1 MYIIYNSQNYK
12 MIDVFDSRHDLYDVE
27 DEHREEIWFRV
38 SKLPDLTLSRYSS
51 LEEAGV
57 SGVLEKHIAFLRQL
71 NRKGVISNVSFH
83 LFYMYFGS
91 GDVGSD
97 RPGNR
102 IELLLMVRGKNSA
115 LSNVTQIIQASP
127 LADFYNYEILSDA
140 YAEVIEKIYIDRQ
153 MSLRNFNS
161 CSFLSKTETVLSGNN
176 NDGQEY
182 YMIREWEMNDNGRL
196 YNMTKMMESIDESCL
211 YRVDLYPVER
221 AESLRRMLAKPISV
235 LRDRQNVGF
244 RDNRDYNGK
253 DVLKRYEDMLES
265 YESSPH
271 FIANIMVFSANSE
284 TSSTVLDSAGAEA
297 LLKGKYSITTFHGNF
312 TALSFIGDKNVEL
325 ENLQDRMVVKTA
337 GNGLVVCREDKSN
350 LNLNFLPVFFTLE
363 EIAPFFRFPALYDG
377 EDIQMPKETSPVSEK
392 ADQSLYL
399 GKDEKGYAVNI
410 PIKMLPKHAFISGVP
425 GSGKT
430 NTMYH
435 IVSSL
440 WKKHRIP
447 FLVLEPAKKE
457 YRALLND
464 PAMKDVY
471 LFSPNADMSF
481 PLHINPFDMPKGCII
496 SEHIQTLKGVFE
508 GAFTLDNPMPFIL
521 DTGIEAVYKEMGW
534 NHDDVYTGN
543 EKDKD
548 GNKRRFPSMSQLY
561 KKLEE
566 LVETMDYGDEVKGNL
581 KSALNVRIGSLLQR
595 EMGDVFDVTEST
607 FSPEEWLEKPVCIEL
622 ESMGEGTAN
631 FMNLMLCAL
640 IRESL
645 KVDPHPVYENPDDV
659 RYKCRHVIFIEEA
672 HNLIGPE
679 SENAGG
685 QDADAK
691 VSATAFIAKMLAEV
705 RALKEGIFIADQL
718 PTKMADEVI
727 KNTGLKLALRI
738 TSQDDR
744 QLLGG
749 TMSARGVQLEQMATF
764 EPGRALIFY
773 EGLMRPFKIIVSEY
787 GGEIKD
793 KAEKEEWLDPKTDSA
808 LMSMLQDRDTY
819 VKTFE
824 KSISIYGAKY
834 IMLHRTQE
842 KRMDTIKKWL
852 DAMWS
857 AQKKIQ
863 ESEQRELLLQQRNE
877 TNETVWADMYTEI
890 ISTKK
895 NFERLNNESQKN
907 SRMLED
913 IIRTYGEYIRTLDRL
928 LDGRWRRGGIS
939 EKYTAKIRLIERTM
953 VGRLYRLMLYYQQ
966 TVGKGVYML
975 LDEALRIYESRLK
988 QLDKYIEKNEQL
1000 IIQLARE
1007 M

>member
-1 MYIIYNSQNYK
+1 MYNNLKHY
-12 MIDVFDSRHDLYDVE
+12 MIDGFDSRDDFYRE
-27 DEHREEIWFRV
+27 KDEASEIWFRV
-38 SKLPDLTLSRYSS
+38 SKLPDLTLTKYSS
-51 LEEAGV
+51 LEETGV

-71 NRKGVISNVSFH
+71 NRKGVISRVSFH

-91 GDVGSD
+91 KDVEVD
-97 RPGNR
+97 QPGNR
-102 IELLLMVRGKNSA
+102 IELLLMVRGEKDA
-115 LSNVTQIIQASP
+115 LGNVTQIIQASP
-127 LADFYNYEILSDA
+127 LSDFYVYERINSTEKNAIDEIYRNRKMNLS
-140 YAEVIEKIYIDRQ
+140 I
-153 MSLRNFNS
+153 FNS
-161 CSFLSKTETVLSGNN
+161 CSFLSKTETVLSGN
-176 NDGQEY
+176 DDEQEY

-221 AESLRRMLAKPISV
+221 AESLRRMLTKPISV
-235 LRDRQNVGF
+235 LRNKQNAGF

-253 DVLKRYEDMLES
+253 DVLKRYEDMLEN

-271 FIANIMVFSANSE
+271 FIANVMVFSINSE
-284 TSSTVLDSAGAEA
+284 TASTVLDSAGAEA
-297 LLKGKYSITTFHGNF
+297 LLKGKYSITTFKGDFHA
-312 TALSFIGDKNVEL
+312 TSFIGDKNVEL
-325 ENLQDRMVVKTA
+325 ENIKDKMVVKSA
-337 GNGLVVCREDKSN
+337 GNGLVVCREDKSS

-377 EDIQMPKETSPVSEK
+377 EDIQMPKETSPVSETK
-392 ADQSLYL
+392 GQSLYI
-399 GKDEKGYAVNI
+399 GKDEKGYPVNI

-464 PAMKDVY
+464 PAMSDVY

-481 PLHINPFDMPKGCII
+481 PLHINPFDMPRGCII

-521 DTGIEAVYKEMGW
+521 DKGIESVYKELGW

-548 GNKRRFPSMSQLY
+548 GNKRKFPSMSQLY
-561 KKLEE
+561 RKLEE

-622 ESMGEGTAN
+622 ESMGEGPAN

-645 KVDPHPVYENPDDV
+645 KVNPHPKYDMPDDV

-679 SENAGG
+679 SEVAGG
-685 QDADAK
+685 QGADAK

-773 EGLMRPFKIIVSEY
+773 EGLMRPFKVTVNEY

-793 KAEKEEWLDPKTDSA
+793 KAEKELWLDPKTDSA
-808 LMSMLQDRDTY
+808 LREMIKDSDTY
-819 VKTFE
+819 ISTFE

-834 IMLHRTQE
+834 TMLHRTQE
-842 KRMDTIKKWL
+842 KRMEKIKLWL
-852 DAMWS
+852 DKMWD
-857 AQKKIQ
+857 AQIKVTECKKR
-863 ESEQRELLLQQRNE
+863 ESQLEERNE
-877 TNETVWADMYTEI
+877 TDKDVWTQVYSELIRAKKHFESV
-890 ISTKK
+890 ST
-895 NFERLNNESQKN
+895 R
-907 SRMLED
+907 SRENAKLLED
-913 IIRTYGEYIRTLDRL
+913 IIVNYGDYIRIIDRL
-928 LDGRWRRGGIS
+928 LCGRWKRGGIS
-939 EKYTAKIRLIERTM
+939 QKSVVKMRMLERSM
-953 VGRLYRLMLYYQQ
+953 VVELLKLMNYYQQ
-966 TVGKGVYML
+966 TMGIGTYKL
-975 LDEALRIYESRLK
+975 LDEAIKTYADRNKKFE
-988 QLDKYIEKNEQL
+988 QYIETNKD
-1000 IIQLARE
+1000 IIMQIASGL
-1007 M
+1007 

>member
-1 MYIIYNSQNYK
+1 MGDIFNLDNDI
-12 MIDVFDSRHDLYDVE
+12 FDDE
-27 DEHREEIWFRV
+27 DNQLDEVWFKV
-38 SKLPDLTLSRYSS
+38 SKLPDLTLTKYSS
-51 LEEAGV
+51 LEETGV

-71 NRKGVISNVSFH
+71 NRKGVISKVSFH

-91 GDVGSD
+91 GDVEQD
-97 RPGNR
+97 QPGNR
-102 IELLLMVRGKNSA
+102 IELMLMARGRKAA
-115 LSNVTQIIQASP
+115 LGNVTQIIQASP
-127 LADFYNYEILSDA
+127 LSDFYNYEIINS
-140 YAEVIEKIYIDRQ
+140 DRQ
-153 MSLRNFNS
+153 NIIHDICERRQVKKQSYNS
-161 CSFLSKTETVLSGNN
+161 CSFLSKTETVLNGNDS
-176 NDGQEY
+176 DGQEY

-221 AESLRRMLAKPISV
+221 AERLRRMLSKPVSV
-235 LRDRQNVGF
+235 LRSRQISGM

-271 FIANIMVFSANSE
+271 FIANVMVFATNSE

-297 LLKGKYSITTFHGNF
+297 LLKGKYSITTLGGQFDG
-312 TALSFIGDKNVEL
+312 TSFIGDKNVEL
-325 ENLQDRMVVKTA
+325 ESFADKMVVKSA
-337 GNGLVVCREDKSN
+337 GNGLIVCREDKSN

-377 EDIQMPKETSPVSEK
+377 EDIQMPKETSPASESSV
-392 ADQSLYL
+392 QSLYI
-399 GKDEKGYAVNI
+399 GRDEKGYAVNL
-410 PIKMLPKHAFISGVP
+410 PLKMLPKHAFISGVP

-435 IVSSL
+435 IVSTL

-464 PAMKDVY
+464 PEMSDVY

-481 PLHINPFDMPKGCII
+481 PLHINPFDMPNGCII

-521 DTGIEAVYKEMGW
+521 DTGIESVYKELGW

-548 GNKRRFPSMSQLY
+548 GNKRKFPSMSQLY

-566 LVETMDYGDEVKGNL
+566 LVETMNYGDEVKGNL

-622 ESMGEGTAN
+622 ESMGEGPAN

-645 KVDPHPVYENPDDV
+645 KVNPHPKYDDPNDV

-679 SENAGG
+679 SEAVGG
-685 QDADAK
+685 QGADAK
-691 VSATAFIAKMLAEV
+691 ISATAFIAKMLAEV

-773 EGLMRPFKIIVSEY
+773 EGLMRPFKVTVNEY
-787 GGEIKD
+787 GGEIHD
-793 KAEKEEWLDPKTDSA
+793 KAEKELWLDPKTDAS
-808 LMSMLQDRDTY
+808 LREMMQDRAVYKT
-819 VKTFE
+819 TFE

-834 IMLHRTQE
+834 TMLHRTQE
-842 KRMDTIKKWL
+842 KRMDDIKKWL
-852 DAMWS
+852 DRMWNL
-857 AQKKIQ
+857 QQKIQ
-863 ESEQRELLLQQRNE
+863 KCEEREKQLKEQNE
-877 TNETVWADMYTEI
+877 TDENVWKTLYMDMI
-890 ISTKK
+890 NAKK
-895 NFERLNNESQKN
+895 EFEKTALQAKKHSKV
-907 SRMLED
+907 LED
-913 IIRTYGEYIRTLDRL
+913 IIRKYGDYVRSLDRL
-928 LDGRWRRGGIS
+928 LAGRWKRGGIS
-939 EKYTAKIRLIERTM
+939 QKSEVKMRLLERSM
-953 VGRLYRLMLYYQQ
+953 VSKVYRFMLYYQQ
-966 TVGKGVYML
+966 TVGSGAYML
-975 LDEALRIYESRLK
+975 LDEAVKVYEDRSRK
-988 QLDKYIEKNEQL
+988 FDKYVADNQKLIFEIVNEMQE
-1000 IIQLARE
+1000 A
-1007 M
+1007 

>member
-1 MYIIYNSQNYK
+1 MYNNLKHY
-12 MIDVFDSRHDLYDVE
+12 MIDRFESRDDFYRE
-27 DEHREEIWFRV
+27 KDEASEIWFRV
-38 SKLPDLTLSRYSS
+38 SKLPDLTLTKYSS
-51 LEEAGV
+51 LEETGV

-71 NRKGVISNVSFH
+71 NRKGVISKVSFH

-91 GDVGSD
+91 KDVEVD
-97 RPGNR
+97 QPGNR
-102 IELLLMVRGKNSA
+102 IELLLMVRGEKDA
-115 LSNVTQIIQASP
+115 LGNVTQIIQASP
-127 LADFYNYEILSDA
+127 LSDFYVYERINSTGKNAIDEIYRNRKMNLS
-140 YAEVIEKIYIDRQ
+140 
-153 MSLRNFNS
+153 LFNS
-161 CSFLSKTETVLSGNN
+161 CSFLSKTETVLSGN
-176 NDGQEY
+176 DDEQEY

-221 AESLRRMLAKPISV
+221 AESLRRMLTKPISV
-235 LRDRQNVGF
+235 LRNKQNAGF

-253 DVLKRYEDMLES
+253 DVLKRYEDMLEN

-271 FIANIMVFSANSE
+271 FIANIMVFSINSE
-284 TSSTVLDSAGAEA
+284 TASTVLDSAGAEA
-297 LLKGKYSITTFHGNF
+297 LLKGKYSITTFKGDFHA
-312 TALSFIGDKNVEL
+312 TSFIGDKNVEL
-325 ENLQDRMVVKTA
+325 ENIKDKMVVKSA
-337 GNGLVVCREDKSN
+337 GNGLVVCREDKSS

-377 EDIQMPKETSPVSEK
+377 EDIQMPKETSPVSETK
-392 ADQSLYL
+392 GQSLYI
-399 GKDEKGYAVNI
+399 GKDEKGYPVNI

-464 PAMKDVY
+464 PSMSDVY

-481 PLHINPFDMPKGCII
+481 PLHINPFDMPRGCII

-521 DTGIEAVYKEMGW
+521 DKGIESVYKELGW

-548 GNKRRFPSMSQLY
+548 GNKRKFPSMSQLY
-561 KKLEE
+561 RKLEE

-622 ESMGEGTAN
+622 ESMGEGPAN

-645 KVDPHPVYENPDDV
+645 KVNPHPKYDTPDDV

-679 SENAGG
+679 SEAAGG

-773 EGLMRPFKIIVSEY
+773 EGLMRPFKVTVNEY

-793 KAEKEEWLDPKTDSA
+793 KAEKELWLDPKTDSA
-808 LMSMLQDRDTY
+808 LREMIKDRDTY
-819 VKTFE
+819 ISTFE

-834 IMLHRTQE
+834 TMLHRTQE
-842 KRMDTIKKWL
+842 KRMEKIKLWL
-852 DAMWS
+852 DKMWD
-857 AQKKIQ
+857 AQIKVTECKKR
-863 ESEQRELLLQQRNE
+863 ESQLEERNE
-877 TNETVWADMYTEI
+877 TDKDVWTQVYSELIRAKKHFESV
-890 ISTKK
+890 ST
-895 NFERLNNESQKN
+895 R
-907 SRMLED
+907 SRENAKLLED
-913 IIRTYGEYIRTLDRL
+913 IIVNYGDYIRIIDRL
-928 LDGRWRRGGIS
+928 LCGRWKRGGIS
-939 EKYTAKIRLIERTM
+939 QKSVVKMRMLERSM
-953 VGRLYRLMLYYQQ
+953 VVELLKLMNYYQQ
-966 TVGKGVYML
+966 TMGIGTYKL
-975 LDEALRIYESRLK
+975 LDEAIKIYADRNKKFE
-988 QLDKYIEKNEQL
+988 QYIETNKDSIMQ
-1000 IIQLARE
+1000 IARGL
-1007 M
+1007 